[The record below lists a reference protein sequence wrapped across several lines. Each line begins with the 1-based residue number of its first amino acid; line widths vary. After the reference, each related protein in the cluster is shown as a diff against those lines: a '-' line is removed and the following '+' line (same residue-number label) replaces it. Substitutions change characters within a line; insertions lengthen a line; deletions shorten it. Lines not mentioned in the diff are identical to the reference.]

1 MTEFLL
7 TLALGMM
14 IFSFIDS
21 NRELT
26 NNIIRLIVNCIIIVP
41 ILIFANS
48 IHEKLSLGIFVLIII
63 INGMG
68 LLDWECKVIDEDE

>member
-63 INGMG
+63 NSMG
-68 LLDWECKVIDEDE
+68 LLDWECKVIDEDK